1 MRPGSGFC
9 ALMLPRIRPYRLCVA
24 RFELKEHKPPDKPGA
39 PVQPFLIAVMQPG
52 RVGKGI
58 SAQASHRTV
67 LESLPSHGS
76 CYPNHST

>member
-39 PVQPFLIAVMQPG
+39 PVQPFLIAVMQPE
-52 RVGKGI
+52 RPELYLVV
-58 SAQASHRTV
+58 QQQFLFV
-67 LESLPSHGS
+67 
-76 CYPNHST
+76 